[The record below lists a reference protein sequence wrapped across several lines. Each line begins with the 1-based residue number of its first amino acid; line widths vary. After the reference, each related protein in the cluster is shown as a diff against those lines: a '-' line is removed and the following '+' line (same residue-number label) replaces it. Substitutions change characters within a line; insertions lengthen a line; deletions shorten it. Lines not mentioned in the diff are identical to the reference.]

1 MPLTKTTPTDVII
14 KDFENSD
21 NPKFA
26 GKSKEKRKEMAIAAS
41 YTVKESVELDE
52 SRRIVSKH
60 ESGNRKAVVYKDPES
75 DEHQVEF
82 YHNGAHQ
89 KDATYFTS
97 GDKEGKDDATGTAKA
112 YINKA
117 NIYQKE
123 SVETLT
129 QALMSED
136 KEAIKEAFAAAISQK
151 IRAKLH
157 EMKSEMFEE
166 LSEAKKDLTYSDD
179 RGFDIHPK
187 NKNDISDH
195 DVNGNPIVRFSV
207 LGGRKKSIQVPYS
220 FRSSDTHGSP
230 SELHSNHPIANLVA
244 QHLGKHSEVKE
255 DVCDTKPAKT
265 RAELNAAKDALE
277 DKRQAKKDDPYA
289 EVKEPKSK

>member
-1 MPLTKTTPTDVII
+1 
-14 KDFENSD
+14 
-21 NPKFA
+21 
-26 GKSKEKRKEMAIAAS
+26 
-41 YTVKESVELDE
+41 
-52 SRRIVSKH
+52 
-60 ESGNRKAVVYKDPES
+60 
-75 DEHQVEF
+75 
-82 YHNGAHQ
+82 
-89 KDATYFTS
+89 
-97 GDKEGKDDATGTAKA
+97 
-112 YINKA
+112 
-117 NIYQKE
+117 
-123 SVETLT
+123 
-129 QALMSED
+129 MSED

-230 SELHSNHPIANLVA
+230 SELHPNHPIANLVA

-277 DKRQAKKDDPYA
+277 DKRQANKDDPYA

>member
-166 LSEAKKDLTYSDD
+166 
-179 RGFDIHPK
+179 
-187 NKNDISDH
+187 
-195 DVNGNPIVRFSV
+195 
-207 LGGRKKSIQVPYS
+207 
-220 FRSSDTHGSP
+220 
-230 SELHSNHPIANLVA
+230 
-244 QHLGKHSEVKE
+244 
-255 DVCDTKPAKT
+255 VCDTKPTKT